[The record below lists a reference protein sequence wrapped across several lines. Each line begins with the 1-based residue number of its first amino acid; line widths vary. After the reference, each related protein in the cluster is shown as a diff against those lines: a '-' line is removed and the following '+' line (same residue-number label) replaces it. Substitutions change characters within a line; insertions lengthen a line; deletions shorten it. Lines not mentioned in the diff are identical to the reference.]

1 MLKEI
6 NVSHHQKK
14 KLIKAIKD
22 ERVMFVEDNGD
33 VVINVKAY
41 PEFVAQTHHDPL
53 KSILGDTSLDDNI
66 EYLVIQ

>member
-33 VVINVKAY
+33 VIINVKAY
-41 PEFVAQTHHDPL
+41 PEFVANTHQDPL
-53 KSILGDTSLDDNI
+53 KDILGDEHLDQTI